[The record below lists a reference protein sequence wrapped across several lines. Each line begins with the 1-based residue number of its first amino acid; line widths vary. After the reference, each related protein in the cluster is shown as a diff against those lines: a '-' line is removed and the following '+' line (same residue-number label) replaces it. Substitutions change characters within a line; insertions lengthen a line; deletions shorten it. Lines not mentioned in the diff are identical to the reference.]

1 MAAIPFHADIDLF
14 GNQLLNTVLHRAATA
29 SPPPTS
35 GTVSGGM
42 MFYDTTLDIAKY
54 YDGANSKWQ
63 PFVHF
68 MPLTTLAT
76 TPASDDYLLVYDASD
91 TSYKKIAYAN
101 LVTGSG
107 TDEKVASAMG
117 ELPGYIHGDG
127 TDGVVR
133 AMTNGGIS
141 FTHVS
146 GSGSVPGYITMYLN
160 PGNVSNG
167 IPTPGLA
174 LTNWFMFAEQMGTS
188 FLKAPLSALRDLLVM
203 TLGTSFDAVATI
215 SSHVLEFDN
224 QNQGLALMSPAATS
238 GKPSF
243 RSIVATDLPTIP
255 VNKGGLGA
263 NLSGTLAA
271 GSIVYAQSNS
281 AFIDLTIGAAG
292 TILSSTGTAPQWS
305 TVASLLPSN
314 IQYGASFTINNTTDW
329 SGVGPYTLTI
339 NNTGG
344 TKNHSLG
351 AGSNF
356 DIIFLKGSS
365 APYELSMVP
374 YTVNDGTIVITS
386 HAKIAGKLLVRRF
399 A

>member
-107 TDEKVASAMG
+107 TDEMVATVNGAAASYLGTNGTNGVLRRLSNGGLGMSHTSQTPPDPSY
-117 ELPGYIHGDG
+117 LSVFIDFTNISDG
-127 TDGVVR
+127 T
-133 AMTNGGIS
+133 S
-141 FTHVS
+141 S
-146 GSGSVPGYITMYLN
+146 
-160 PGNVSNG
+160 
-167 IPTPGLA
+167 PGLTSTDW
-174 LTNWFMFAEQMGTS
+174 LMFAQSAGTTPFKVS
-188 FLKAPLSALRDLLVM
+188 IATFRNFIQVS
-203 TLGTSFDAVATI
+203 LGTNFEAIATI
-215 SSHVLEFDN
+215 TTHVLELDSQTANKAF
-224 QNQGLALMSPAATS
+224 MSPNGSAGPPT
-238 GKPSF
+238 F
-243 RSIVATDLPTIP
+243 RQILSPDLPIIP
-255 VNKGGLGA
+255 VTKGGIGSD
-263 NLSGTLAA
+263 LSSTLAA
-271 GSIVYAQSNS
+271 GSILYGENNAGYI
-281 AFIDLTIGAAG
+281 ALGIGASG

-329 SGVGPYTLTI
+329 SGVGPFTLTI